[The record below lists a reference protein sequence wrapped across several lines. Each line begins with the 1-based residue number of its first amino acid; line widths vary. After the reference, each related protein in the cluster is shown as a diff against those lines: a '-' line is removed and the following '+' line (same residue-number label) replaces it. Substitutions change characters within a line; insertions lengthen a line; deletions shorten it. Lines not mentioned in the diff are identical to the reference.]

1 MKMECACQTMS
12 LCFGPM
18 TIGAIYVTFL
28 QWLSVTELVV
38 QVCCGSGIRD
48 LLPSLK
54 LPIGVYYH
62 FDLVS

>member
-1 MKMECACQTMS
+1 
-12 LCFGPM
+12 M